1 MWFEFFLYGLV
12 LSGTMRVYQHTGGRG
27 SPFEL
32 PLWMQN
38 QWVSILVSIY
48 GISLFYFIAIG
59 FMVDGFG
66 GALDIVSLIAG
77 VVVGSAYIPHA
88 VGNILFIFYPF
99 LAFFI
104 QDIIVNGY

>member
-27 SPFEL
+27 SPLEL

-48 GISLFYFIAIG
+48 SISLFYFIAIG
-59 FMVDGFG
+59 FR
-66 GALDIVSLIAG
+66 VS
-77 VVVGSAYIPHA
+77 VFYNFMSS
-88 VGNILFIFYPF
+88 FISTISSPFIYPWS
-99 LAFFI
+99 
-104 QDIIVNGY
+104 QYN